1 MVAKAKRSAKTKRG
15 AGKSVRTSVT
25 LPREV
30 YDTLAQLAK
39 SKRVTVA
46 WVIRDAAEKYIGN
59 EWPLFAEKGQ
69 GA

>member
-1 MVAKAKRSAKTKRG
+1 MVAKAKRGAKQTRG

-46 WVIRDAAEKYIGN
+46 WVIRDAAEKYVGQ
-59 EWPLFAEKGQ
+59 EWPLFAQ
-69 GA
+69 R

>member
-1 MVAKAKRSAKTKRG
+1 MVAKTKRGAKTTRG

-30 YDTLAQLAK
+30 YETLGQLAN

-46 WVIRDAAEKYIGN
+46 WVIRDAAEKYVA
-59 EWPLFAEKGQ
+59 EQWPLFGKGT
-69 GA
+69 A